1 MTVMNRIQD
10 LYKQGCNTLLHQ

>member
-1 MTVMNRIQD
+1 MNRIQD